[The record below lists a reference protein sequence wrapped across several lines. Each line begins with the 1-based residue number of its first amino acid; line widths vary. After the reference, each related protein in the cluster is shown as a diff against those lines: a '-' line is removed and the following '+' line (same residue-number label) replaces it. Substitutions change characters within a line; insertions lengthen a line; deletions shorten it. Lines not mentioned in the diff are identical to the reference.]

1 MFKQHFKTR
10 IMKVRT
16 LKQYAKK
23 VGYPHYNKE
32 TTLEQIQDYFAGI
45 DSLWDYPLEEL
56 EHVIENKIKCIIV
69 KTDIGL
75 RLCQVE

>member
-1 MFKQHFKTR
+1 
-10 IMKVRT
+10 MKVRT

-32 TTLEQIQDYFAGI
+32 TTLEEIQDYFEGE
-45 DSLWDYPLEEL
+45 LWDYPLSEL
-56 EHVIENKIKCIIV
+56 KHVVEGGTWCVIV
-69 KTDIGL
+69 NTDIGL